1 MGFCMSNAIVVVS
14 CEASYSLLV
23 YNLNY
28 TSLHL
33 YHIVRLQWTSY
44 FFTCYSVSYSYL
56 KALKSHMCRLCCLS
70 LFPTQK
76 HHTAV
81 NCRTQQYFISRGIK

>member
-56 KALKSHMCRLCCLS
+56 KALKISHVQTLLS
-70 LFPTQK
+70 VSVS
-76 HHTAV
+76 HTETSYR
-81 NCRTQQYFISRGIK
+81 C